1 MTKDL
6 ILKPRI
12 AVIDGEPTTTSLA
25 VAEHFGKNH
34 FDVLR
39 SIKNL
44 ECSEQFNQRNFA
56 FVEYTD
62 AKGEKRPMYRM
73 TKNGFAF
80 LVMGFT
86 GKKAA
91 QWKEAY
97 INAFDSMDR
106 ELSRR
111 PRGGHP
117 AGTSTA
123 HNAELLLRLQY
134 ALDHEYG
141 QAALLWL
148 LIGAGAIDN
157 WVSLTYREIEAASQG
172 FLGKNGANKAAR
184 KLSAKGLIEVMKG
197 EALRHPSNF
206 KVFKVALDQL
216 ISQMAA
222 LEAPGLEATPLLS
235 DAVETV
241 H

>member
-39 SIKNL
+39 SVKNL
-44 ECSEQFNQRNFA
+44 ECSEQFNERNFA

-97 INAFDSMDR
+97 IHAFDSMDR

-111 PRGGHP
+111 LKWDHIR
-117 AGTSTA
+117 ALDAAKSS
-123 HNAELLLRLQY
+123 ELLLRLHY

-141 QAALLWL
+141 QAAVLWL
-148 LIGAGAIDN
+148 LIGAGAIED
-157 WVSLTYREIEAASQG
+157 WIQFSYRDMERELNG
-172 FLGKNGANKAAR
+172 YLMRNGAQRAAR
-184 KLSAKGLIEVMKG
+184 KLLAKGLIDVLRGTKS
-197 EALRHPSNF
+197 RHPARF
-206 KVFKVALDQL
+206 KVLE
-216 ISQMAA
+216 AA
-222 LEAPGLEATPLLS
+222 LNELLASVASLKAPGIQPGQLLTGTGDS
-235 DAVETV
+235 L